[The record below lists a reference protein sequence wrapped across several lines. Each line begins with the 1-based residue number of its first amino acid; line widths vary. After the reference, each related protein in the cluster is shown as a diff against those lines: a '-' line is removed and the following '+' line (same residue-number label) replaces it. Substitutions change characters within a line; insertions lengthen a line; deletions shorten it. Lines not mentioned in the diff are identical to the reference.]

1 MLVSQS
7 KWIRVEPKCSVNK
20 RQVSKVLHDLN
31 LADSATAAAAFPTR
45 EENLVFGPQLPQA
58 GLGRATGG
66 LGRAAGGLG
75 QRQGRVQQVLNRGQ
89 GVQGR
94 RQGGRRQDG

>member
-1 MLVSQS
+1 MTNCNCLSS
-7 KWIRVEPKCSVNK
+7 H
-20 RQVSKVLHDLN
+20 LY
-31 LADSATAAAAFPTR
+31 LADAATGAAGFPTR

-66 LGRAAGGLG
+66 LGRATGGLG
-75 QRQGRVQQVLNRGQ
+75 RATAGNQRQGRLQQGLNRGQ